1 MTHSV
6 KRGTVVSRSVAN
18 GLSVRVV
25 VVLGVWGATL
35 TRGRLWVVLFVL
47 RGRLRS
53 ETECLLD
60 LEMNKSDELKN
71 YSFFI
76 TRIIFL

>member
-60 LEMNKSDELKN
+60 LKMNKSGELKN